1 MREPPLVVGAVR
13 PLLVAVREPLT
24 YQLLVLMVVRVS
36 V

>member
-13 PLLVAVREPLT
+13 PLPVAVTEPFT
-24 YQLLVLMVVRVS
+24 YQLLVFIVVRVS